1 MANRDFKYFYEDE
14 VFRVTKKGSLQF
26 GMVIEN
32 AEFHSSDES
41 SDEEEPAV
49 KAGQVRVAWYPSGAE
64 EVVTE
69 KKVHLAD
76 RSLMPGDVVR
86 RLVAGRSTQRGYCRA
101 VTVHSSVQ
109 VIGTSQVIF
118 GAKASLLTPL
128 EAFKA
133 DVLICLD
140 SWVGM
145 VRNVRSRLT
154 LRFPDGSKVTVDD
167 EVADELEDIRDKR
180 DPECEFKRYDFYP
193 GQVLYGAVRQVEA
206 GAWGQCSP
214 EVAAARRTRPT
225 KAFKMTVE
233 DIDFQSLGVSW
244 ICRAYFSSTS
254 EEGKAGQP
262 KYKVEGEALQR
273 VRMLNVFEPCTVQI
287 GDRNF
292 YTLQEHDIVMMKA
305 EWKRLQKEELMVESA
320 KAKEGKAKEGKAKA
334 EETKEEAAVAEE
346 HSSDFE
352 DVEEAEEGQASDASA
367 SSAEPAEGRQGASLT
382 RKKPKSQ
389 AGLMTKVLKKKKLR
403 KTRRAPAAGVLA
415 VRPGDRVVTETLAT
429 RSEVE
434 VVWQDGTVEQGV
446 PSRELYPI
454 HHLDDHE
461 FFPGDFVTEARD
473 GFHPHSYGVV
483 QEVDHAGRCC
493 RVKWF
498 RTYTE
503 GAAPQPIYCS
513 TSDASVYDLKDH
525 PDFKYRPGSI
535 VIRVMN
541 KAGDDCGLGAGQVLE
556 NQPSGQVHVWWA
568 AAAGEGVRSSCWPQD
583 LYKVGEYDSDD
594 GELWD
599 DDEEED
605 DVSGNDSWETES
617 EQEVEEEVGEELLH
631 TDAQDLKPK
640 LAANIEKAR
649 VAMTRLEEI
658 FGENETLQT
667 ADVMRQLL
675 DVYRDCRQLDR
686 LMGTFYFDESN
697 FGGLLDRIRDQDRI
711 SSMEAAVKD
720 HVSRLFSVEEESEA
734 SPGKDSGVGSSPA
747 APGPAME
754 EVPDSRVCGR
764 LCAMIKT
771 QLIKSHEEVVR
782 RFGSIEAAPAAAQ
795 QEMQEDVEEEV
806 SFQTP
811 TKEKAPSEEKM
822 EVEEAP
828 STPRPTSPSTPCTP
842 AAPDTSPPLSP
853 GSFQMVEAVPD
864 SHKFKLTLFQPNNMK
879 TFLRTVRSEIRL
891 LQSSLP
897 PGIVV
902 KGFEERL
909 DLFSAVIHGPRNTP
923 YEGGLFFFDF
933 QLPAEYPAAPPAAH
947 YISFC
952 SDRLN
957 PNLYEDGKVC
967 VSLLG
972 TWQGRGSETWSA
984 GSNLLQLLVSIQ
996 GLILVREP
1004 YFNEAGYEKQ
1014 KGAQQGSENSR
1025 MYNEMAVLKLVQSM
1039 TRLVRAPHPPF
1050 QAEVRAHFAEHGA
1063 QFVERLLRWRAIS
1076 VEHNASLAA
1085 TPTSPGAFSRQAP
1098 GLDLPDFPLVPASKG
1113 FCLTLDKSI
1122 RSLQEAM
1129 AASQELPLD

>member
-352 DVEEAEEGQASDASA
+352 DVEEGEEGQASDASA

-594 GELWD
+594 GEL
-599 DDEEED
+599 
-605 DVSGNDSWETES
+605 
-617 EQEVEEEVGEELLH
+617 
-631 TDAQDLKPK
+631 
-640 LAANIEKAR
+640 
-649 VAMTRLEEI
+649 
-658 FGENETLQT
+658 
-667 ADVMRQLL
+667 
-675 DVYRDCRQLDR
+675 
-686 LMGTFYFDESN
+686 
-697 FGGLLDRIRDQDRI
+697 
-711 SSMEAAVKD
+711 EAAVKD